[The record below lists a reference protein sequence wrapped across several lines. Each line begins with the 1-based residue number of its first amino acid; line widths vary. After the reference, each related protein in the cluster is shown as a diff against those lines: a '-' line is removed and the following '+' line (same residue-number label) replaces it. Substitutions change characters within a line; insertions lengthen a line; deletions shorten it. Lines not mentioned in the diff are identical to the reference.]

1 MSTQKNVFYNILF
14 ALAQVLLPLITF
26 PYLARILGPSY
37 LGSLNFAESFAR
49 YFVLLAAV
57 GIPVYGVRMIAK
69 NNHDKTALSKTFWEI
84 FLINFIVTIGL
95 SVIFI
100 FSIFY
105 IERLAGDKVLFTWS
119 LLFFI
124 SQVFL
129 FEWLF
134 AGMNQF
140 KFIALRYFFIRLL
153 FIVGVFYFIKNNTD
167 YQKYMALQV
176 GASILVSLLNINYLR
191 KYISF
196 EKYIFKQLN
205 LKQHIKPLLIL
216 FLTLFSISIYLSL
229 DTVLL
234 GFLADNESVGY
245 YSTVLKLN
253 KIIIA
258 ILAAISAAMFPKIT
272 SLYQSGEIE
281 KFTGMIHKGFYFIIS
296 IGIPT
301 MIVIFCCAPQIVSI
315 VLGEGFERSVL
326 PLQITAPLILIVSL
340 SSIFG
345 FQILNALSKDKEI
358 LISAM
363 IGMILSIILT
373 FILVHKFKEIGEAI
387 TILLTELV
395 VCGSFIYF
403 SKRYYDFKQFLPLIM
418 EQILGGVPY
427 ILIIICVKLLIL
439 NSYLQ
444 LGVISLLSFGWF
456 ILFHFNFLKN
466 SLIKEQVL
474 LFLKKTAKQ
483 THT

>member
-14 ALAQVLLPLITF
+14 AVAQVLLPLITF
-26 PYLARILGPSY
+26 PYLARTLGPTY

-57 GIPVYGVRMIAK
+57 GIPVYGVRVIAK
-69 NNHDKTALSKTFWEI
+69 NNHEKTALSKTFWEI
-84 FLINFIVTIGL
+84 FLINCIVTVGL
-95 SVIFI
+95 SAVFI
-100 FSIFY
+100 LSIFY
-105 IERLAGDKVLFTWS
+105 IDKLAMDKVLFAWS

-124 SQVFL
+124 CQVFL

-176 GASILVSLLNINYLR
+176 VASLLVSLVNFNYLR
-191 KYISF
+191 QYISF
-196 EKYIFKQLN
+196 DKNIFKQLN
-205 LKQHIKPLLIL
+205 LRQHIKPLLIL
-216 FLTLFSISIYLSL
+216 FLTLFSISVYLSL

-245 YSTVLKLN
+245 YSSVLKLN

-258 ILAAISAAMFPKIT
+258 VLAAISAAIFPKIT

-281 KFTGMIHKGFYFIIS
+281 KFTEMIRKGFYFIIS

-301 MIVIFCCAPQIVSI
+301 MIIVFGCAPQIVLI
-315 VLGEGFERSVL
+315 VLGEGYERSIL

-345 FQILNALSKDKEI
+345 FQILNALSRDKEI
-358 LISAM
+358 LKSAI
-363 IGMILSIILT
+363 IGMVLSILLT
-373 FILVHKFKEIGEAI
+373 FILVSKYKEIGEAI
-387 TILLTELV
+387 TILITELS
-395 VCGSFIYF
+395 VCLAFIYF
-403 SKRYYDFKQFLPLIM
+403 SKKHYNIKLLLPLIL
-418 EQILGGVPY
+418 EQILACIPY
-427 ILIIICVKLLIL
+427 IILIICIKILIV

-444 LGVISLLSFGWF
+444 LSIISICSLGWF
-456 ILFHFNFLKN
+456 MLFHFVLLKN
-466 SLIKEQVL
+466 GLVKEQVL
-474 LFLKKTAKQ
+474 LFLKKGVKQ
-483 THT
+483 AQV